1 MVPKFAKLKGQIM
14 EKQENTS
21 GRGAAMAA
29 FKLESLAR
37 KNCCRCGIPLNAF
50 LSSSPEYCVLCSST
64 KRFNVYVSFELSDG
78 LWRCAFRPW
87 HLKSI
92 LRVVTFRDSARI
104 LEMARI
110 GNMMLTESTKR
121 YLDREI
127 LSGSGNFWL
136 HLDSAQHE
144 RLCGPNPKA

>member
-1 MVPKFAKLKGQIM
+1 M
-14 EKQENTS
+14 EKQENAG
-21 GRGAAMAA
+21 GRGAAMAE

-37 KNCCRCGIPLNAF
+37 KNCCRCGIPLKAF
-50 LSSSPEYCVLCSST
+50 LSSSPKYCVLCSST
-64 KRFNVYVSFELSDG
+64 RRFNVYVSFELTDG
-78 LWRCAFRPW
+78 QWRCKFRPW

-92 LRVVTFRDSARI
+92 LRVVTFRDSAKI

-127 LSGSGNFWL
+127 VSGSGTFWL
-136 HLDSAQHE
+136 HLDSAQYE